1 MGGAAQTAC
10 RQGEAMSYPRPNRSL
25 CVVTAAAVEF
35 NAMAGLLKG
44 AEHSS
49 EGGLKSCR
57 GRLGENQVTVLMSEI
72 GAAGFAEKLSKRPA
86 ANQYDELIVIGLA
99 GGLDERLKVGDV
111 VVYDSCIR
119 ITDAAV
125 KSGAGEKQFFNCDAQ
140 LSASVCG
147 RLRNAGIPYQ
157 RIIGLTVDRIIVNAA
172 DKRALNGRYGAAAVD
187 METYQA
193 LTLCARSGLP
203 ATAVRVV
210 SDATSDDLPDF
221 NRALDPRGRISGL
234 RAALAM
240 IRSPVAAG
248 RFLLNLRGAMKSLK
262 QTAGAVLGQPERAE
276 WPGQEQLRKRPEP
289 TDSEG

>member
-1 MGGAAQTAC
+1 
-10 RQGEAMSYPRPNRSL
+10 MSHLRPNRSL

-35 NAMAGLLKG
+35 NAVARLLSD

-49 EGGLKSCR
+49 EGGLKRCR
-57 GRLGENQVTVLMSEI
+57 GRLGENQITVLMSEI
-72 GAAGFAEKLSKRPA
+72 GAAGFAEKLSQRLA
-86 ANQYDELIVIGLA
+86 ANRYDELIVTGLA

-119 ITDAAV
+119 ITGAAV
-125 KSGAGEKQFFNCDAQ
+125 KSGAEEKQLIKCDAQ
-140 LSASVCG
+140 LSASVCE
-147 RLRNAGIPYQ
+147 RLNSQGMPHQ
-157 RIIGLTVDRIIVNAA
+157 RIVGLTVDRIIVSAA
-172 DKRALNGRYGAAAVD
+172 DKRALNRRYGAAAVD

-193 LTLCARSGLP
+193 LVICAQAGLP

-210 SDATSDDLPDF
+210 SDAANDDLPDF

-248 RFLLNLRGAMKSLK
+248 RFLLNLRRAMRSLK
-262 QTAGAVLGQPERAE
+262 QIAGAVLGQPERAE
-276 WPGQEQLRKRPEP
+276 WPGQEQVRKRPES